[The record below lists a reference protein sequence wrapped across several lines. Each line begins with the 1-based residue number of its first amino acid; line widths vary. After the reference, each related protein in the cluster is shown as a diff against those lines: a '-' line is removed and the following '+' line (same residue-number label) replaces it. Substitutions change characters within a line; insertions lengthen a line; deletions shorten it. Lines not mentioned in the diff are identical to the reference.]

1 MKTPLEIFHL
11 MYDNDP
17 FSKLLGMELVE
28 IAEGYCKLK
37 MKITQS
43 MLNGFNIAHGGISYA
58 LSDST
63 MAFASNSRGIKSVSI
78 DTSINHLAKVAE
90 GDILTAESEEKNL
103 TEKTALYFIS
113 VYNQNRQ
120 LVAIFKGIV
129 YRTGKEW

>member
-120 LVAIFKGIV
+120 LVAILKGIV